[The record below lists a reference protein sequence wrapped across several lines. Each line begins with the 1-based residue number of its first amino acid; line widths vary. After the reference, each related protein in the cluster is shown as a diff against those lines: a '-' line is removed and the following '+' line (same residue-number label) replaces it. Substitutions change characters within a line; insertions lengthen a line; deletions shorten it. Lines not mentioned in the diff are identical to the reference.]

1 MSRVH
6 ATKLDQLATLHAR
19 LRNLASA
26 VGDDFFPPDLLP
38 PTIEL
43 SPPENDEQPV
53 ASMSATG
60 LTATRSSLRSISPLA
75 TTARHPDLTLSALG
89 PLPASHSVSVSTS
102 NRPILGSLATDS
114 SINPSG
120 ATLPV
125 PSPSPPYMPPI
136 DVSPAHFARLDKELQ
151 RAKLALT
158 ERRTQLARTLL
169 HASWLMLEMGMA
181 LPSEEEGWDDD
192 GQGGMR
198 EDVTEGD
205 RVFVR
210 FLRGLAEAETEME
223 MAGEGEGD
231 GDDGMKA
238 AMRSVEGVEPK
249 VSIIAWATELVSTV
263 SYWSSHLV

>member
-6 ATKLDQLATLHAR
+6 TTKLEQLATLHSR
-19 LRNLASA
+19 LRTLAAA
-26 VGDDFFPPDLLP
+26 VGKDFFSPGLLP

-43 SPPENDEQPV
+43 SPPEDDGQPV
-53 ASMSATG
+53 ASTSASV
-60 LTATRSSLRSISPLA
+60 LTTTRSSLRSISPL
-75 TTARHPDLTLSALG
+75 TSTARHPDLTLSALG
-89 PLPASHSVSVSTS
+89 PLPDSHSVSASTS
-102 NRPILGSLATDS
+102 TRPILGSLAAEST
-114 SINPSG
+114 INPSG

-125 PSPSPPYMPPI
+125 PSPSPPYIPPV

-192 GQGGMR
+192 GNGGLR

-223 MAGEGEGD
+223 MAGESEGD

-238 AMRSVEGVEPK
+238 AMRAVEGVEPK
-249 VSIIAWATELVSTV
+249 VSILSWATELVSTV
-263 SYWSSHLV
+263 SR